1 MTNSPLSPQL
11 APKLAESTQPTQRK
25 PFAVAE
31 RPLPNHLGLLD
42 LKPAPETRIVPRLS
56 DSEKQQ
62 AEQLAGQLNVNSP
75 HLVLTFGEKAQT
87 AVASVSSTL
96 LSSTS
101 MADSGK
107 AGQLLGQLQETV
119 GAVDTSTLRGASH
132 WFGKLVQSLPFFGS
146 TAKDRID
153 TFVARHEKVQP
164 VLQKMESLLHLE
176 QGKATVSSEQIDTMV
191 AENRLFLKAVSV
203 AQAAMIIAENRLAES
218 YEAKRQELVASGS
231 QDLSEITELKGMWEN
246 LQRLD
251 RRVYALEASTALAAT
266 NEVQMRRVQE
276 MLNFNAEALQ
286 EARVVALPNW
296 RANMA
301 LAVTALQANDQA
313 EMINA
318 FRQMSDQLVQGTSNL
333 LAELEGTQANMQRRT
348 FIAAEIIAQVNHQLA
363 TGISSSIKKQIEA
376 KQARDEGLKLIQ
388 ESQRVLADA
397 MRGSGTELVQT
408 SALDISSKPGEM
420 DLAASLLEMP
430 VDLKKA
436 A

>member
-1 MTNSPLSPQL
+1 MTNSPLTAQL
-11 APKLAESTQPTQRK
+11 APRLTESGERK
-25 PFAVAE
+25 PLAVME
-31 RPLPNHLGLLD
+31 RPLPGRIGLLD
-42 LKPAPETRIVPRLS
+42 LKPAPETRIVPHLS
-56 DSEKQQ
+56 ENEKQQ

-107 AGQLLGQLQETV
+107 AGQLLGDLQETV
-119 GAVDTSTLRGASH
+119 GAIDTSTLKGATH
-132 WFGKLVQSLPFFGS
+132 WLGKLIQRLPFVGS

-153 TFVARHEKVQP
+153 SFVARHEKVQP

-191 AENRLFLKAVSV
+191 AENRVFLKAVGI

-218 YEAKRQELVASGS
+218 YEQKREELVANGS
-231 QDLSEITELKGMWEN
+231 QDLAEITELKSMWEN

-301 LAVTALQANDQA
+301 LAVTALQATDQA
-313 EMINA
+313 AMINA

-333 LAELEGTQANMQRRT
+333 LSELEGTQANMQRRT

-363 TGISSSIKKQIEA
+363 SGISESIKKQIEA

-408 SALDISSKPGEM
+408 SVLNISSKPGES

-430 VDLKKA
+430 VELKKA